1 MTDRER
7 LRLLQ
12 AGIAPDRKPIISWP
26 CPDQAPS
33 GITVRLP
40 NQALIADDEMMAL
53 AEITNP
59 FGLAI
64 ERGLDLNA
72 ILKGDPESGSK
83 TLDALTEEVKSTIA
97 SVLARGA
104 DGILYRLH
112 GASPRWCTPMQYGGY
127 YLERDRELL
136 ATAAEAKFNLIFVAG
151 DSEVYFD
158 FVSDL
163 PAHAFAWDSP
173 TTGVTVSQM
182 RGIREG
188 LLASAD
194 PDSDIL
200 LATITGSI
208 SEALERQAKTKVNV

>member
-7 LRLLQ
+7 ILLLTE
-12 AGIAPDRKPIISWP
+12 GKSIDRKPIISWP

-33 GITVRLP
+33 GVIVHMP
-40 NQALIADDEMMAL
+40 NQALIPEDDLLLL
-53 AEITNP
+53 AEVVNP

-72 ILKGDPESGSK
+72 LLKSDPEGGATK
-83 TLDALTEEVKSTIA
+83 LDELIA
-97 SVLARGA
+97 SVKATIDDVLSRGA

-112 GASPRWCTPMQYGGY
+112 GASPEWCTPMQYGGY

-136 ATAAEAKFNLIFVAG
+136 QQASRAKFNWLFVAG

-163 PAHAFAWDSP
+163 PAQAFAWDGP
-173 TTGVTVSQM
+173 TTGVTATQM
-182 RGIREG
+182 REIREG

-194 PDSDIL
+194 EASDIL
-200 LATITGSI
+200 LSTVTGSI
-208 SEALERQAKTKVNV
+208 SQALERPAKTKVNV

>member
-1 MTDRER
+1 M
-7 LRLLQ
+7 
-12 AGIAPDRKPIISWP
+12 
-26 CPDQAPS
+26 
-33 GITVRLP
+33 P
-40 NQALIADDEMMAL
+40 NQALIREDDLLLL
-53 AEITNP
+53 AEIANP

-72 ILKGDPESGSK
+72 LLKSDPEGGATK
-83 TLDALTEEVKSTIA
+83 LDELTAEVKATITE
-97 SVLARGA
+97 VLERGA
-104 DGILYRLH
+104 EGILYRLH
-112 GASPRWCTPMQYGGY
+112 GASPEWCTPMQYGGY

-136 ATAAEAKFNLIFVAG
+136 QGAGAAKFNLLFVAG

-173 TTGVTVSQM
+173 PTGVTAKQM
-182 RGIREG
+182 REIRGG

-194 PDSDIL
+194 NDSDIL

-208 SEALERQAKTKVNV
+208 SQALERPAKTKVNV